1 MQNKQRWTD
10 SYPLKKLVKSYIRKI
25 KQGYSITVNVRLSL
39 LFLGSI
45 IYSPD
50 HQLKLFQQEG
60 DIEL

>member
-25 KQGYSITVNVRLSL
+25 KQGYYITVNVRLSL

-50 HQLKLFQQEG
+50 QLKPFQQG
-60 DIEL
+60 GYIEL